1 MVFYF
6 EYSLLFFI
14 IFISHKIKRKIES
27 MPHFMIDCSQDI
39 LQQRTPDELMDA
51 VYEAADAT
59 GLFAPNDI
67 KVRLQPYQ
75 YYRLGTGKK
84 NFLHVFGYIMQGRTT
99 EQKATLSKQICIR
112 LSELLPDISFLSANI
127 HDFEA
132 ATYSNKALINPENT
146 NNDRHFGL

>member
-6 EYSLLFFI
+6 EYPLLFFI

-27 MPHFMIDCSQDI
+27 MPHFIIDCSQDI

-51 VYEAADAT
+51 VYEAADTT

-67 KVRLQPYQ
+67 KVRLHPYQ

-112 LSELLPDISFLSANI
+112 LSELLPDTSFLSASIN
-127 HDFEA
+127 DLEA
-132 ATYSNKALINPENT
+132 ATYSNKALINLENT

>member
-1 MVFYF
+1 MGFYF
-6 EYSLLFFI
+6 GYSLLFFI